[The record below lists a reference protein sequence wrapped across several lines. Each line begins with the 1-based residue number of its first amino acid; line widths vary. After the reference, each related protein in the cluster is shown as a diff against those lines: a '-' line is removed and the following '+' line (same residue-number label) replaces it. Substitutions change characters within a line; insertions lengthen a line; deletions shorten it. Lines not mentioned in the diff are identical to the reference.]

1 MTEPGRILVSGG
13 KGRLG
18 QALARQGCTAFGRDL
33 FDLTRPDRMAA
44 LLDARQP
51 ACVINCASYTAVD
64 AAEQNEA
71 AARAINAEGAGALAS
86 VCSALD
92 IPLIHVSTDMVFDSA
107 SPANPLTEEVS
118 PRPGSVYG
126 LTKLEGE
133 ALVRAAGGRA
143 VIVRVSWLFG
153 DDTTSFVSK
162 MLSLARTRDTL
173 SIVTDEMGRPT
184 PVDDLAAH
192 LVKLAIV
199 MTRAAPVPPVLHFGP
214 TPAVSRYGWAQRI
227 FDTSASLGGPSPSLK
242 PVGSDA
248 FSFPARR
255 PRGVILDT
263 GLADGL
269 LGPMPDW
276 GPACDKAVSQFLAG

>member
-162 MLSLARTRDTL
+162 MLSLARTRDT
-173 SIVTDEMGRPT
+173 R
-184 PVDDLAAH
+184 
-192 LVKLAIV
+192 
-199 MTRAAPVPPVLHFGP
+199 
-214 TPAVSRYGWAQRI
+214 
-227 FDTSASLGGPSPSLK
+227 
-242 PVGSDA
+242 
-248 FSFPARR
+248 
-255 PRGVILDT
+255 
-263 GLADGL
+263 
-269 LGPMPDW
+269 
-276 GPACDKAVSQFLAG
+276 